1 MDRPKGSNAASPSE
15 RPDKPVTKTVLMTNE
30 QGASLK
36 QREPGTYWFR
46 VGFFVVAGVLLVWL
60 ISSFLY
66 TWLYP
71 RDWILTVNQPKEKTG
86 FSRAFHTQREC
97 EIVMRMWRGEGE
109 RARREG
115 KPEEAPTA
123 DCAKI

>member
-1 MDRPKGSNAASPSE
+1 
-15 RPDKPVTKTVLMTNE
+15 MTTGK
-30 QGASLK
+30 QDATFK
-36 QREPGTYWFR
+36 QREPGTWWFR
-46 VGFFVVAGVLLVWL
+46 LGFFVVAGVLLVWL
-60 ISSFLY
+60 GSSFLY

-86 FSRAFHTQREC
+86 FSRAFHTQKEC
-97 EIVMRMWRGEGE
+97 EIVMRMWRGEGD